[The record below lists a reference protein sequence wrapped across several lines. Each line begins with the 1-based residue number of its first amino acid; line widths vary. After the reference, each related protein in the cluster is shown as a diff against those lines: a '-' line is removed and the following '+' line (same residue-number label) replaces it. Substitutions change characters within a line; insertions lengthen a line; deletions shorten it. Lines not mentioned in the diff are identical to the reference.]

1 LLAFTLIAI
10 NATAQHVQ
18 VSAGNVQRFS
28 NFPSQYVTPRNI
40 DVWLPDGYSKNKKY
54 AVIYMHD
61 GQMLFDS
68 TNSWNKQEWHV
79 DETVTELMAAGKMR
93 DCIVVGIWNTPAR
106 FSEYLPQK
114 PFEKLSSE
122 QQEIIYEANSNG
134 NQLFPK
140 PVRADEYLKFLVSE
154 LKPFIDTIFSVSPDL
169 QNTFIG
175 GSSMGG
181 LISMYA
187 VCEYPQ
193 VFGGAA
199 CMSTHWMGLF
209 TVADNPLPDAMLS
222 YLSSHLP
229 SPENHLLYFDHG
241 TATLDAMYAPFQ
253 QRADSIIRAAGYTTK
268 NFMSRVFDGADH
280 SENSWSERLAI
291 PLLFLLPK

>member
-1 LLAFTLIAI
+1 LLAFTLITI
-10 NATAQHVQ
+10 HATPQDVR
-18 VSAGNVQRFS
+18 VSAGKVQRFS
-28 NFPSQYVTPRNI
+28 NFPSQYVTPRSI

-68 TNSWNKQEWHV
+68 TDTWNQQEWHV
-79 DETVTELMAAGKMR
+79 DETVQQLIEAGKMR
-93 DCIVVGIWNTPAR
+93 DCIVVGIWNTAAR

-114 PFEKLSSE
+114 PFEKLSSAE
-122 QQEIIYEANSNG
+122 HEFIYQTNSNG

-140 PVRADEYLKFLVSE
+140 PVRADDYLKFLVRE
-154 LKPFIDTIFSVSPDL
+154 LKPFIDTTFSVSSDQ
-169 QNTFIG
+169 QNTFIA

-187 VCEYPQ
+187 VCEYPL

-199 CMSTHWMGLF
+199 CLSTHWPGLF
-209 TVADNPLPDAMLS
+209 TLENNPLPDAILS

-229 SPENHLLYFDHG
+229 SPENHLFYFDHG

-253 QRADSIIRAAGYTTK
+253 QRADSIIRAAGYTTQ

-280 SENSWSERLAI
+280 SEKAWSERLAV
-291 PLLFLLPK
+291 PLQFLLGK